1 MEASYIVDIW
11 TVVNTA
17 RGTEHIEMI
26 VMDSNGANTNITAEN
41 DGSGRCEGMD
51 NDSEDASQQPQ
62 GRDTDSAGNNV
73 NDGKGMDNDSEDA
86 IAGNG
91 DEERCDT
98 DTAGNN
104 VNDGKGM
111 DNDSEDAIAGNGEDE
126 ERSSRPPASQ
136 KPQGGETDTAGN
148 NVNDGNGPTLRNREA
163 IGRPKRGSRLHTE
176 LERGISPNV
185 PKPKRMRGIATP
197 GTIQLVPRAIK
208 TPRGYKEHKSW
219 RNNES
224 LFLFIPLTPEEESAV
239 TAAFEKDH
247 V

>member
-1 MEASYIVDIW
+1 
-11 TVVNTA
+11 
-17 RGTEHIEMI
+17 
-26 VMDSNGANTNITAEN
+26 
-41 DGSGRCEGMD
+41 MD

-136 KPQGGETDTAGN
+136 KPQ
-148 NVNDGNGPTLRNREA
+148 
-163 IGRPKRGSRLHTE
+163 
-176 LERGISPNV
+176 
-185 PKPKRMRGIATP
+185 
-197 GTIQLVPRAIK
+197 
-208 TPRGYKEHKSW
+208 
-219 RNNES
+219 
-224 LFLFIPLTPEEESAV
+224 
-239 TAAFEKDH
+239 
-247 V
+247 